1 MDTKN
6 KTLNTIVITLTAAV
20 IAACVL
26 GMAVVH
32 TAGTI
37 AAAAMPI
44 SIQET
49 TVVTGF
55 NESYVFDEDYGSYDS
70 ETTDVSEYTKTTWG
84 FNETPLSPTVRLIS
98 RFVNSSCYYY
108 EVRIDSDRTWELFCY
123 D

>member
-20 IAACVL
+20 IVACVL

-49 TVVTGF
+49 TVVAGF
-55 NESYVFDEDYGSYDS
+55 NESYVFDEDYGYDS
-70 ETTDVSEYTKTTWG
+70 ETTDVAEYTKTTWG
-84 FNETPLSPTVRLIS
+84 FNETSLSPTVRQIARL
-98 RFVNSSCYYY
+98 VNSSCYYY
-108 EVRIDSDRTWELFCY
+108 DVWIESDRTWELNCY
-123 D
+123 QR